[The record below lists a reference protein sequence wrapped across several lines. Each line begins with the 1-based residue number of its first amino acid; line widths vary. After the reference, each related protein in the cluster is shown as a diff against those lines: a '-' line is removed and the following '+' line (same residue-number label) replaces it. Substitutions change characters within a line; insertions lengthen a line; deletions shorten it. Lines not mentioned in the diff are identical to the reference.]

1 MKERHV
7 TFVELGLHTSEG
19 FGHPRRTEELV
30 DLLNSPPLARNTE
43 VSELLAIIVYQQA
56 AIIRLLGDE
65 LKEIRLDVSAIR
77 RDIKH
82 AQANKETA
90 REKAA
95 KAEEKAAKARERAA
109 LAEAEAAKNSEPSLL
124 IQAGD
129 SDNWEQL
136 QDRIR
141 RKF

>member
-1 MKERHV
+1 MTERHV
-7 TFVELGLHTSEG
+7 NYTELGLLTADS
-19 FGHPRRTEELV
+19 FGHPKQTKDLA
-30 DLLNSPPLARNTE
+30 DLLNEPPLAKRSTN
-43 VSELLAIIVYQQA
+43 ELLATLVYQQA
-56 AIIRLLGDE
+56 AVIQLLRDE
-65 LKEIRLDVSAIR
+65 LAAIHRDVAGIRK
-77 RDIKH
+77 DIKST
-82 AQANKETA
+82 QTQKEAA

-109 LAEAEAAKNSEPSLL
+109 LAEAEAAKASEPALL

>member
-7 TFVELGLHTSEG
+7 NYTELGLHTADS
-19 FGHPRRTEELV
+19 FGHPRQTKNLT
-30 DLLNSPPLARNTE
+30 DILNEPPLARRTTN
-43 VSELLAIIVYQQA
+43 ELLATLVYQQA
-56 AIIRLLGDE
+56 AVIKLLRDE

-82 AQANKETA
+82 AQANKEAA